1 MNTTLITGASSGI
14 GAAFAR
20 KLAAR
25 GRNVLLVA
33 RSEDKLIALCNELGR
48 LTSIRAQYVALDLQ
62 QPDAAAQ
69 LFEETKKRELEID
82 MLINNAGFG
91 SMGDF
96 IKLDLDRELEMIQL
110 NVRAVV
116 ALTHRFLGPM
126 RERKGGTI
134 INVASTASFQAVP
147 YMATYAATKAF
158 VLSFSEAIGEENR
171 LHGIHVMALCP
182 GVTETKFFEA
192 AKVDRPPMRT
202 IQTPEEVVDTAL
214 RGLARQKSLV
224 ISGWTNWITVEA
236 ERIAP
241 RSVVTKVAARVLRS
255 RFEEKVVRRRLRWTE
270 FLTSALVR
278 RCCRCRF

>member
-48 LTSIRAQYVALDLQ
+48 LTSIRAQYLALDLQ
-62 QPDAAAQ
+62 QPDAGSQ
-69 LFEETKKRELEID
+69 LLEETNKRGLEIE

-96 IKLDLDRELEMIQL
+96 VKLDLDRELEMIQL
-110 NVRAVV
+110 NVRSLVD
-116 ALTHRFLGPM
+116 LTHRFLGPM
-126 RERKGGTI
+126 RERKSGTI
-134 INVASTASFQAVP
+134 INVASTAAFQAVP

-158 VLSFSEAIGEENR
+158 VLSFSEALWEENR

-182 GVTETKFFEA
+182 GVTETNFFQA
-192 AKVDRPPMRT
+192 AGIDRPPMRT
-202 IQTPEEVVDTAL
+202 IQTAEEVVETAL
-214 RGLARQKSLV
+214 RALSHQKPTV
-224 ISGWTNWITVEA
+224 VSGWTNWFTVEA
-236 ERIAP
+236 ERFFP
-241 RSVVTKVAARVLRS
+241 RSFVTKVAGKALRS
-255 RFEEKVVRRRLRWTE
+255 RYEE
-270 FLTSALVR
+270 
-278 RCCRCRF
+278 